1 MKEQSVKWM
10 PILALAL
17 YAAAVFAIAE
27 GYFWLGIGLIIAG
40 SCFLSSAAA
49 GRKKTDDGETE

>member
-1 MKEQSVKWM
+1 MKMKEQSVKWM
-10 PILALAL
+10 PILAL

-27 GYFWLGIGLIIAG
+27 GYFWLGIVLIIAG

-49 GRKKTDDGETE
+49 GRKKIDDGE